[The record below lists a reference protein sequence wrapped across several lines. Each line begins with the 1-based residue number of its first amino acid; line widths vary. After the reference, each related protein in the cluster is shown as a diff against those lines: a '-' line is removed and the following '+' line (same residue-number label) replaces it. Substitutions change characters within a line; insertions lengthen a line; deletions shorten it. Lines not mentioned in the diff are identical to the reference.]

1 LLFEENG
8 FGNNRACAA
17 GTGEANN
24 SDNQMEKKHSQIAHD
39 ASYQDCETSKNAG
52 KIASDDY
59 MKKKGKDVGHAAIL
73 SNLKRPAIQHN
84 W

>member
-1 LLFEENG
+1 
-8 FGNNRACAA
+8 
-17 GTGEANN
+17 
-24 SDNQMEKKHSQIAHD
+24 
-39 ASYQDCETSKNAG
+39 
-52 KIASDDY
+52 

>member
-1 LLFEENG
+1 MAAAIAEKQQWVADQSG
-8 FGNNRACAA
+8 FGYDR
-17 GTGEANN
+17 TQSTRSRE
-24 SDNQMEKKHSQIAHD
+24 SD
-39 ASYQDCETSKNAG
+39 YG
-52 KIASDDY
+52 DDY